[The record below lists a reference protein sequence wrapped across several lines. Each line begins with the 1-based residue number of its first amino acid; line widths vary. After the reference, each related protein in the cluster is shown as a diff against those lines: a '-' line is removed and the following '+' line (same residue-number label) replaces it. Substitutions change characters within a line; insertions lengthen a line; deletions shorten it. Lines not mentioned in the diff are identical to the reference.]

1 MEIKVINL
9 LMIKIERYR
18 KLFWIF
24 ALAYMLIVVMAQL
37 RAPLDLYEY
46 EFHPIN
52 GGPEENC
59 IFHIVCKVRKFNSFY
74 ED

>member
-1 MEIKVINL
+1 MPI
-9 LMIKIERYR
+9 
-18 KLFWIF
+18 WIF

-52 GGPEENC
+52 GGPEENENFDQSNR
-59 IFHIVCKVRKFNSFY
+59 I
-74 ED
+74 